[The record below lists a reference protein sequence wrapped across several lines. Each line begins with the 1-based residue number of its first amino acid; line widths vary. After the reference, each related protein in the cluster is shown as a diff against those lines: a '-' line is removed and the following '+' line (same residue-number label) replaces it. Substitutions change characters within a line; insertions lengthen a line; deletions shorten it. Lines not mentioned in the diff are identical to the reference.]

1 MSREEFLNMMDGR
14 IPAERT
20 VIGELSGLTELFPW
34 FQGAHLLLLKAL
46 KDSGDFRFDTQLRTS
61 AVYISDREH
70 LYYYLRDAGKN
81 IFPPVTPAEKI
92 QADNAEENITDRQS
106 GAGEE
111 PAAMT
116 SEAVPPF
123 ADAEEPQG
131 LQEEPAAMTSEAVPP
146 FADAEEPQGLQE
158 EPEKE
163 PAVNLVAAEVY
174 ETQELAGYPVLI
186 PGDAETDEAPGIM
199 LITDEVTDAVEGT
212 GDIAILD
219 SDSDIEEDAEL
230 LELIEED
237 EPEVVAKSRRDMQF
251 DLIDRFIIANPRIEP
266 KREHPGQPAEDLS
279 QPSGVES
286 GTFVTETL
294 AHIYIQQG
302 YYSRAIDIYERLSLK
317 YPEKSSYFAAQ
328 IEKVKEYLK
337 K

>member
-106 GAGEE
+106 GAG
-111 PAAMT
+111 
-116 SEAVPPF
+116 
-123 ADAEEPQG
+123 
-131 LQEEPAAMTSEAVPP
+131 EEPAAMTSEAVPP

-302 YYSRAIDIYERLSLK
+302 YYSRAIDIYEKLSLK